1 MKQLLLIILV
11 TIPINI
17 ASQTWQTLS
26 SLPEAMVRYE
36 DLWFINENTGWV
48 VEAGDDKIHKTTDG
62 GLSFTF
68 QFQDT
73 GAGYMR
79 SVAFNNANLGWV
91 GTLGG
96 RLYRTTNGGTNWVRV
111 DTQVVPAPSGVCDIS
126 VVGSLTMYGSGRYIG
141 PTNIIKTTDGGVSY
155 ENIDMGAYSSFQVG
169 IWFLN
174 ANTGFVGARSNI
186 ISEGSV
192 VLRTTDG
199 GNSWAKVYKSN
210 IQNEHVWN
218 LYFLNSLTG
227 FGTIERFVTGN
238 GAIVKTTNGG
248 LNWVRIEIP
257 ITGTD
262 LDPVGFINANTGWV
276 ANHQQFI
283 NSLKQTT
290 NGGLNWTNLNFGS
303 SIHGIFVVNDSIAY
317 ASGGRVYKYTS
328 AMVGIGNSNQNNLAV
343 RNILNQNYPNPFN
356 PSTLISYSLIAN
368 TNVLV
373 EIYNAA
379 AEFIEAIVP
388 LTRQG
393 PGEFSVTWNAGSYPS
408 GVYFY
413 SLRTDLGNYY
423 GKAILVK

>member
-1 MKQLLLIILV
+1 MKHILLIILV
-11 TIPINI
+11 SIPVNI
-17 ASQTWQTLS
+17 FSQSWQTLS
-26 SLPEAMVRYE
+26 SLPEATVRYE

-48 VEAGDDKIHKTTDG
+48 VEAGDDKIFKTTDG
-62 GLSFTF
+62 GTNFTF

-73 GAGYMR
+73 GAGYLR
-79 SVAFNNANLGWV
+79 SIAFNNANLGWA
-91 GTLGG
+91 GSLAG
-96 RLYRTTNGGTNWVRV
+96 RLYRTTNGGTNWIRV

-126 VVGSLTMYGSGRYIG
+126 VVGSQTMYGSGRYIG
-141 PTNIIKTTDGGVSY
+141 PTNIIKTTNGGATY

-174 ANTGFVGARSNI
+174 DNTGFVGARSNI

-192 VLRTTDG
+192 VLRTTDA

-218 LYFLNSLTG
+218 LYFLNAQTG
-227 FGTIERFVTGN
+227 FGTIERFVPGN

-248 LNWVRIEIP
+248 LNWIRIEIP
-257 ITGTD
+257 GTGVD
-262 LDPVGFINANTGWV
+262 MDPVGFINANTGWV

-303 SIHGIFVVNDSIAY
+303 SIHGIFIANDSTAY
-317 ASGGRVYKYTS
+317 ASGGRIYKYTS
-328 AMVGIGNSNQNNLAV
+328 AMVSIGNNGQNNLPAK
-343 RNILNQNYPNPFN
+343 NTLNQNFPNPFN
-356 PSTLISYSLIAN
+356 PSTLISYRLIAN

-373 EIYNAA
+373 EIYDVNG
-379 AEFIEAIVP
+379 EFIEQLVP

-393 PGEFSVTWNAGSYPS
+393 PGDFSVTWNAGNYPS